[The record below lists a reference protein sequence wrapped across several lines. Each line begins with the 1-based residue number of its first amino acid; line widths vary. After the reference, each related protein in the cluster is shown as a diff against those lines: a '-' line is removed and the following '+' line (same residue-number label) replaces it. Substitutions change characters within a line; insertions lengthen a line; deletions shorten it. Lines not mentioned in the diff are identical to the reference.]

1 MFTIMTKLMTLKI
14 TLNLFQMRTMMMM
27 MMTTMIWLIAEIQ
40 TPVPVP
46 PHSQLLHQHPQLP
59 QITHKKN

>member
-1 MFTIMTKLMTLKI
+1 MFTIMAKLITLKI
-14 TLNLFQMRTMMMM
+14 TLNLFQMRTLTMM

-46 PHSQLLHQHPQLP
+46 LHSQLLHQHPQLL
-59 QITHKKN
+59 QIIHKKN